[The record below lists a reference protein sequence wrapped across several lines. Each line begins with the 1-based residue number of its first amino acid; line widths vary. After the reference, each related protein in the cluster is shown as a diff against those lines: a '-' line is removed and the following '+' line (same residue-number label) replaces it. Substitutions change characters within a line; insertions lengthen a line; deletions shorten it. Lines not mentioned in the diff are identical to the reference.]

1 MKLTEDRDSL
11 MLVRFVRIAFV
22 GLMLIVMMLY
32 VLSINQADGDFELGF
47 AKRWWIPV
55 LMALILSGVFLA
67 VDMLTPRKKI
77 ATITGVV
84 FGLMAGLITT
94 WVLSM
99 MIDLVMQT
107 WDLQSSAIVSA
118 IKVLLGVSLSFLG
131 ITTVLQTQDEFR
143 LVIPYV
149 EFAKQIRGPRPLLL
163 DTSVLID
170 ARIVDIAAT
179 GLIQQA
185 VVIPEFVLE
194 ELQTMADSR
203 DRMKRSKGRRGLD
216 MVSKLQ
222 RMGSVDVVIDNTR
235 VQKKAVDL
243 ALVELAEAL
252 KGMLVTLDTGL
263 ARVASIQKIPVLDI
277 HDLSNALKPTVIPG
291 KLIRVDL
298 IKPGEQQGQAVG
310 YLEDGTMVV
319 AEDGQPYIGESR
331 DLVITSSMQTAAG
344 RLLFARVDMADPTYE
359 GELPGDPGFSQGQGS
374 GQGSR
379 GSTDDRPHA
388 EHDGRTDG
396 GATPAYVKPAEI
408 KGPNVVGNPHAKGTA
423 RNPRR

>member
-1 MKLTEDRDSL
+1 M
-11 MLVRFVRIAFV
+11 
-22 GLMLIVMMLY
+22 
-32 VLSINQADGDFELGF
+32 
-47 AKRWWIPV
+47 
-55 LMALILSGVFLA
+55 
-67 VDMLTPRKKI
+67 
-77 ATITGVV
+77 
-84 FGLMAGLITT
+84 
-94 WVLSM
+94 
-99 MIDLVMQT
+99 
-107 WDLQSSAIVSA
+107 
-118 IKVLLGVSLSFLG
+118 
-131 ITTVLQTQDEFR
+131 
-143 LVIPYV
+143 
-149 EFAKQIRGPRPLLL
+149 
-163 DTSVLID
+163 
-170 ARIVDIAAT
+170 
-179 GLIQQA
+179 
-185 VVIPEFVLE
+185 
-194 ELQTMADSR
+194 
-203 DRMKRSKGRRGLD
+203 
-216 MVSKLQ
+216 
-222 RMGSVDVVIDNTR
+222 IDNTR

-319 AEDGQPYIGESR
+319 AEDGQPFIGESR

-374 GQGSR
+374 GSR
-379 GSTDDRPHA
+379 GSSDDRSHA

-396 GATPAYVKPAEI
+396 GVTPAYVKPAEI